1 VPGAGSRDD
10 TSASPAILRMPALS
24 TLAARAFALSNASP
38 LSDFLAEAPME
49 LVERDAALQT
59 LRRCLA
65 GAATRGQVVL
75 VAGEAGIGKTSL
87 LRSFA
92 ASCETVWWGACDALQ
107 TPHPLAPLL
116 DIARDSRARFRT
128 ALAATR
134 PALFEAVLDELR
146 HAATP
151 VLMVIEDAHWADD
164 ATLDLLKFIG
174 RRIQRTRALLT
185 ISFRDDE
192 VSSAHPLRRVIGELP
207 HDAVTR
213 IALPRLTPQGVELLA
228 QRADRQAL
236 GVHAVTRGN
245 PFFVT
250 EMLREPGIAVPRTV
264 QDLVLARFARLR
276 AAAQDLARLVAMVP
290 GRSERWLV
298 DALAAP
304 AVADLEACLDSGL
317 LVAEGA
323 SLAFRHELARV
334 AIESASSPPVAEHL
348 HARVLAA
355 LAARPDTAPARL
367 VHHAVRARDAAA
379 VSRYAPLAAEQA
391 RGRGAHREAAAQWRS
406 ALADGVAA
414 DERQREDWLEAYA
427 LECQLTDQLPE
438 ATAARTEA
446 GASYRRRGAT
456 LREAHNLS
464 HLAIVHVLAL
474 RNAAADA
481 DSQRAIDLLDAM
493 PSCGERAYAYWVQAQ
508 LRMLNRDWQ
517 ASVDWATRAIALAEE
532 HATRETWLSALNT
545 QGTAMMFIDY
555 AAGCAQLERVFE
567 LARADGRHWIA
578 ANALSNL
585 GSGSGELLHFAAARP
600 WLERGIAYATEHEV
614 DFFLNYATAWLAIV
628 ELHLGHWDAAA
639 THATAALARAGQFT
653 TTRLMA
659 LVAIGRL
666 RLRRG
671 DPGVQQALDE
681 ALALAEASG
690 TLQRIAPVR
699 AVRAEW
705 AMARGDRAA
714 ADAEAAAALPLAQ
727 RHGHAVFIGELA
739 MWRRRAGGLDR
750 LPPGCGAPFVH
761 EAEGRW
767 AEAAAAWEAIG
778 CHYERARA
786 LCDGDAAARQQAL
799 AIFETLDAQPAAEA
813 VRRQLR
819 QDGIKGVAR
828 GARPS
833 TREHP
838 YGLTAREVQV
848 LELLCAGLRNAD
860 IAERLSRSVRTV
872 DHHVESVLAKLGVAT
887 RIEAMQ
893 LAQRAGLA
901 GTLAPR
907 TE

>member
-1 VPGAGSRDD
+1 
-10 TSASPAILRMPALS
+10 
-24 TLAARAFALSNASP
+24 
-38 LSDFLAEAPME
+38 ME
-49 LVERDAALQT
+49 LVERDPALNT
-59 LRRCLA
+59 LRQCLA
-65 GAATRGQVVL
+65 GVATRGQVVL
-75 VAGEAGIGKTSL
+75 VAGEAGIGKTSV
-87 LRSFA
+87 LRRFA
-92 ASCETVWWGACDALQ
+92 ADCETVWWGACDALQ

-116 DIARDSRARFRT
+116 DIARDVDARFAT
-128 ALAATR
+128 ALAAPR
-134 PALFEAVLDELR
+134 HSLFEAVLDDLR
-146 HAATP
+146 HAAGP
-151 VLMVIEDAHWADD
+151 ILVVIEDAHWADD

-174 RRIQRTRALLT
+174 RRIQRTRALLA

-192 VSSAHPLRRVIGELP
+192 VPSAHPLRRVLGELP

-213 IALPRLTPQGVELLA
+213 ITLPRLTPQGVEQLA
-228 QRADRQAL
+228 QHAARQAL

-264 QDLVLARFARLR
+264 QDLVLARFARLPV
-276 AAAQDLARLVAMVP
+276 AAQDLARLVAMVP
-290 GRSERWLV
+290 GRTERWLV

-304 AVADLEACLDSGL
+304 SVADLEACLDSGL

-334 AIESASSPPVAEHL
+334 AIESSLSPVVAEAL

-355 LAARPDTAPARL
+355 LAARLGSAPARL
-367 VHHAVRARDAAA
+367 VHHAVRARDTAA
-379 VSRYAPLAAEQA
+379 VSRHAPLAADQA
-391 RGRGAHREAAAQWRS
+391 RSRGAHREAAAQWRS
-406 ALADGVAA
+406 ALADGTPA

-438 ATAARTEA
+438 ATAARAEA
-446 GASYRRRGAT
+446 GASYRQRGDT
-456 LREAHNLS
+456 LREADNLS

-481 DSQRAIDLLDAM
+481 ASLRAIELLDAM

-508 LRMLNRDWQ
+508 LRMLNRDWH
-517 ASVDWATRAIALAEE
+517 ASVDWATRALALAEE
-532 HATRETWLSALNT
+532 HATRETWLAALNT
-545 QGTAMMFIDY
+545 QGTALLFIDY

-585 GSGSGELLHFAAARP
+585 GSGSGELLHFKAARP
-600 WLERGIAYATEHEV
+600 WLERGMAYATEYEV
-614 DFFLNYATAWLAIV
+614 DFFLNYSAAWMALT

-639 THATAALARAGQFT
+639 THAMAALARAGEFT

-671 DPGVQQALDE
+671 DPGVAEALDE

-705 AMARGDRAA
+705 ALARGDRAA

-727 RHGHAVFIGELA
+727 KHGHAVFVGELA
-739 MWRRRAGGLDR
+739 LWRLRAGGMTA
-750 LPPGCGAPFVH
+750 LPPGCAEPVAL
-761 EAEGRW
+761 EAADRW
-767 AEAAAAWEAIG
+767 TEAAAAWDALG
-778 CHYERARA
+778 CPFERARA
-786 LCDGDAAARQQAL
+786 LAQGDVTAQQQAL
-799 AIFETLDAQPAAEA
+799 AIFEDLGGRPAAD
-813 VRRQLR
+813 VLRRQLR
-819 QDGIKGVAR
+819 QAGVKGVAR

-838 YGLTAREVQV
+838 FGLTAREVQV
-848 LELLCAGLRNAD
+848 LELLCAGMRNAD

-887 RIEAMQ
+887 RLEAMQ
-893 LAQRAGLA
+893 LAQRAGLVAAQQPRA
-901 GTLAPR
+901 G
-907 TE
+907 